1 MIDIFEALCIIIT
14 KSSDTQKAWPDH
26 KDPVFFAAWRNKM
39 SLHVHVSGC
48 RVKKTREYVE
58 IKGSYRMKTCC
69 ME

>member
-1 MIDIFEALCIIIT
+1 
-14 KSSDTQKAWPDH
+14 
-26 KDPVFFAAWRNKM
+26 M
-39 SLHVHVSGC
+39 SLYVHVSGC